1 MDDAALVLF
10 SGGQDSTV
18 CLAWALGRYARVETI
33 GFHYGQRHA
42 VEMQCR
48 TRVLHH
54 QPDRVVFVHRPGGRI
69 DHRQRRSGRLRYR
82 RLPGDLAAGPDPG
95 AGLS

>member
-48 TRVLHH
+48 SAY
-54 QPDRVVFVHRPGGRI
+54 
-69 DHRQRRSGRLRYR
+69 RQL
-82 RLPGDLAAGPDPG
+82 
-95 AGLS
+95 